1 MSRAEA
7 NKWAKSKGF
16 SINLDYQAARTEAGF
31 YPLAG
36 CLELCARRGREFLKY
51 AGKDIYFK
59 NRFVMDGNTFPRTCS
74 CRKIC

>member
-7 NKWAKSKGF
+7 NKWAKNKGF
-16 SINLDYQAARTEAGF
+16 SINLDYQAARTESGF

-51 AGKDIYFK
+51 AG
-59 NRFVMDGNTFPRTCS
+59 N
-74 CRKIC
+74 